1 MPSEPA
7 LPSEIVGRL
16 EARYGRNVL
25 TVADINR
32 LEQAARISMGEFLDS
47 EPSVEALPAGR
58 GLMKGTVL
66 AAAAIMVLALF
77 WHLT

>member
-1 MPSEPA
+1 
-7 LPSEIVGRL
+7 
-16 EARYGRNVL
+16 L

-58 GLMKGTVL
+58 GLMKGIVL